1 MFSSRVRAQ
10 VATRQLLHAVC
21 PVVLVAL
28 LWIVAASA
36 GQCAEPARPW
46 PANRVDI
53 HIDSG
58 YSVGNFHLFAYADNR
73 HILPISIEMGHP
85 IFGHLFRAEL
95 DYVGEV
101 LPAVL
106 LNEPAKY
113 GADGRALTAARRWQ
127 YGAGISPLGFRLI
140 WRRRGGFQPYGI
152 AKGDVLYFRNRVLST
167 QSTRLQFGSQ
177 IGLGVEKA
185 LSSRLGFRA
194 GFSDFHVSN
203 GNIGRRNPG
212 IDFMYFTG
220 GVSWRLGK

>member
-1 MFSSRVRAQ
+1 MAG
-10 VATRQLLHAVC
+10 AVC
-21 PVVLVAL
+21 PMLVAGL
-28 LWIVAASA
+28 VWVGAASA
-36 GQCAEPARPW
+36 ARCVEPGGTRPET
-46 PANRVDI
+46 R
-53 HIDSG
+53 IDLRIETG
-58 YSVGNFHLFAYADNR
+58 YSVGNFHLFAYDENR
-73 HILPISIEMGHP
+73 HILPIGIEADRP

-113 GADGRALTAARRWQ
+113 GADGHALTGERQWQ
-127 YGAGISPLGFRLI
+127 YGAGISPIGFRVL
-140 WRRRGGFQPYGI
+140 WRRWGGFQPYGI
-152 AKGDVLYFRNRVLST
+152 AKGDIFYFQNRVLST
-167 QSTRLQFGSQ
+167 QGTHLQFGSD

-185 LSSRLGFRA
+185 VNARLGFRA

-212 IDFMYFTG
+212 IDFMYFSG